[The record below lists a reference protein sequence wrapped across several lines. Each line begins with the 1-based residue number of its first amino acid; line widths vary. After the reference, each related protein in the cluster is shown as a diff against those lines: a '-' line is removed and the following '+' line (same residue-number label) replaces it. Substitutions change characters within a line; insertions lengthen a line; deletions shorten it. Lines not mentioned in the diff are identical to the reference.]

1 MTSVYLSIGSNVDR
15 ERHIQAALDGL
26 AQLFG
31 ALVISSVYESE
42 AVGFDGE
49 PFYNLVVGIETSL
62 PVGQLSRSLKDLED
76 ANGRLR
82 DVPRFSARTLDL
94 DILTYG
100 DAVGDHDGVSLP
112 RGEILKNAFVLR
124 PLAEIAGDE
133 VHPQTGERYADH
145 WARYDRAQRLWVVPF
160 VWQGQSISPRP

>member
-1 MTSVYLSIGSNVDR
+1 MTCVYLSIGSNVDR
-15 ERHIQAALDGL
+15 DRHIQAALDGL
-26 AQLFG
+26 SHLFG
-31 ALVISSVYESE
+31 ALEISSVYESE

-49 PFYNLVVGIETSL
+49 PFYNLVVGIETDL
-62 PVGQLSRSLKDLED
+62 PVGDLSRALKQLED

-100 DAVGDHDGVSLP
+100 DVVGLHDGVTLP

-124 PLAEIAGDE
+124 PLAEIAADE
-133 VHPQTGERYADH
+133 RHPQTGERYADL

-160 VWQGQSISPRP
+160 EWQGRAISPRP

>member
-1 MTSVYLSIGSNVDR
+1 MTRVYLSIGSNVDR
-15 ERHIQAALDGL
+15 EHHIQAALDGL
-26 AQLFG
+26 AGSFG
-31 ALVISSVYESE
+31 TLEISSVYESE

-49 PFYNLVVGIETSL
+49 PFYNLVVGIETTL
-62 PVGQLSRSLKDLED
+62 PVGELSRLLKDLED
-76 ANGRLR
+76 ANGRRR
-82 DVPRFSARTLDL
+82 DLPRFSARTLDL

-100 DAVGDHDGVSLP
+100 EAVGEQDGVSLP

-133 VHPQTGERYADH
+133 MHPQTGERYADL

-160 VWQGQSISPRP
+160 DWRGTSISPRP